1 LLPFLGAAYAS
12 RLPVQAL
19 PAPHWVARNLPL
31 AQNWGINPDWLQSDA
46 ALALL
51 AGNRENAAEFH
62 ASVYSGHQFG
72 HWAGQLGDGR
82 ALSLGQIDTLQGV
95 QEIQLKGAG
104 RTPYSRGG
112 DGRAVLRSTVREY
125 LASIA
130 MQGLGIPSTAALA
143 IVGSPAPVQ
152 REEVESAAV
161 LTRSAP
167 SFIRFGH
174 FEHFAAHAAR
184 TGDSLLLQTLVDTTI
199 ARYYPD
205 CQGAEQ
211 PVLAW
216 LGQVV
221 QRSAELVAAWQA
233 VGFCHGV
240 MNTDNMSILGL
251 TLDYGPYQWLDAY
264 DPEHIC
270 NHSDTQGRYRY
281 SRQPAVMRW
290 NLFCLGQ
297 SLLPVLAK
305 TLGEDAASAGLI
317 TELEKFG
324 EAYSRAWQ
332 SRMAA
337 KLGLAQLDAASLA
350 LLQQLLD
357 LLAHNRAD
365 WTIFWRRWARAMND
379 YTAEAARTAEA
390 AEAAEATATATA
402 TATAM
407 AMATAFHPVRDLFIQ
422 REAFDAWLADFLAFL
437 APQLLQTDT
446 QTGTQSAIAATLHCN
461 PSIVLRNH
469 LAQEA
474 IAAAETGDFAP
485 LAQLANALRSP
496 YAEQTGCEHYAA
508 FPPDWAAGIA
518 VSCSS

>member
-1 LLPFLGAAYAS
+1 
-12 RLPVQAL
+12 
-19 PAPHWVARNLPL
+19 
-31 AQNWGINPDWLQSDA
+31 
-46 ALALL
+46 
-51 AGNRENAAEFH
+51 
-62 ASVYSGHQFG
+62 
-72 HWAGQLGDGR
+72 LGDGR
-82 ALSLGQIDTLQGV
+82 ALYLGQIDTPLGS

-130 MQGLGIPSTAALA
+130 MQGLGIPTTAALA
-143 IVGSPAPVQ
+143 IVGSPGPVQ
-152 REEVESAAV
+152 REEIETAAV

-167 SFIRFGH
+167 SFVRFGH

-205 CQGAEQ
+205 CAQAAQ
-211 PVLAW
+211 PVLAF

-221 QRSAELVAAWQA
+221 QRSADVVAAWQA

-251 TLDYGPYQWLDAY
+251 TLDYGPFQWLDAY

-270 NHSDTQGRYRY
+270 NHSDTGGRYRY

-297 SLLPVLAK
+297 ALMPLLAGK
-305 TLGEDAASAGLI
+305 LGQEAASAGLI
-317 TELEKFG
+317 DELEKFG
-324 EAYSRAWQ
+324 ALYSLAWQ
-332 SRMAA
+332 TRMAA
-337 KLGLAQLDAASLA
+337 KFGLTELDASSLP
-350 LLQQLLD
+350 LLQKLLD
-357 LLAHNRAD
+357 LLAAERVD
-365 WTIFWRRWARAMND
+365 WTIFWRRWA
-379 YTAEAARTAEA
+379 EAADNFADSQDSA
-390 AEAAEATATATA
+390 V
-402 TATAM
+402 
-407 AMATAFHPVRDLFIQ
+407 FSPVRDLFLQ
-422 REAFDAWLADFLAFL
+422 REHFAVWLLSF
-437 APQLLQTDT
+437 QELLGQVLC
-446 QTGTQSAIAATLHCN
+446 QESAKTALKNTLEHN
-461 PSIVLRNH
+461 PVYVLRNH

-474 IAAAETGDFAP
+474 IAAAQAGDFAP
-485 LAQLANALRSP
+485 IDQLAAALRQP
-496 YAEQTGCEHYAA
+496 YTAQAGCERYAA

>member
-1 LLPFLGAAYAS
+1 MPSTPHFSPSLLPGLGSAFAS
-12 RLPVQAL
+12 RLPVQPL
-19 PAPHWVARNLPL
+19 PQPHWVARHLAL
-31 AQNWGINPDWLQSDA
+31 AQTWGLAADWLASDS

-51 AGNRENAAEFH
+51 AGNVENAAEFH

-82 ALSLGQIDTLQGV
+82 ALCLGQIDTPAGV

-125 LASIA
+125 LASAA
-130 MQGLGIPSTAALA
+130 MRGLGIPTTEALA
-143 IVGSPAPVQ
+143 IVGSPAGVQ
-152 REEVESAAV
+152 RESLESAAV

-167 SFIRFGH
+167 SFVRFGH

-184 TGDSLLLQTLVDTTI
+184 TGDSVLLQVLADTVI
-199 ARYYPD
+199 ARYYPN
-205 CQGAEQ
+205 CAQAEV
-211 PVLAW
+211 PVLAF

-221 QRSAELVAAWQA
+221 QRSADLVAAWQA

-251 TLDYGPYQWLDAY
+251 TLDYGPFQWLDGF

-270 NHSDTQGRYRY
+270 NHSDTGGRYRY
-281 SRQPAVMRW
+281 SRQPAIMRW

-297 SLLPVLAK
+297 ALMPLLAGK
-305 TLGEDAASAGLI
+305 LGEEAASAGLI
-317 TELEKFG
+317 EQLEQFG
-324 EAYSRAWQ
+324 TLYSLAWQ
-332 SRMAA
+332 QRMAG
-337 KLGLAQLDAASLA
+337 KIGLPELDERSLP
-350 LLQQLLD
+350 LLQKLLD
-357 LLAHNRAD
+357 LLAAERVD
-365 WTIFWRRWARAMND
+365 WTIFWRRWA
-379 YTAEAARTAEA
+379 EAVASFADTQDEA
-390 AEAAEATATATA
+390 KENASSIFA
-402 TATAM
+402 
-407 AMATAFHPVRDLFIQ
+407 PVRDLFLQ
-422 REAFDAWLADFLAFL
+422 RQNFDAWLLSFQELL
-437 APQLLQTDT
+437 GQLLRQE
-446 QTGTQSAIAATLHCN
+446 SAKTALKNTLQHN

-474 IAAAETGDFAP
+474 IAAAEAGDFAP
-485 LAQLANALRSP
+485 LERLHTALQNP
-496 YAEQTGCEHYAA
+496 YTDTAATQAYAD